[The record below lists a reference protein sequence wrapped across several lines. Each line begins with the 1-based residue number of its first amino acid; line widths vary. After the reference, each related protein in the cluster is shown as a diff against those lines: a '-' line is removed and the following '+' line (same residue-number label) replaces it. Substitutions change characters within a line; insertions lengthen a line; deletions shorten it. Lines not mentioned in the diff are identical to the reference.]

1 MGEEP
6 SGPAPFE
13 PGVRRARPTDRG
25 ELVRLGEAARSH
37 VGHHRGGDVY
47 QEREGRPDPLR
58 DSLDADLAAAD
69 AGSALVLVGGLGP
82 VVVGYAVVRL
92 DETVNGRLAVV
103 SDLFVEPDAR
113 GVGVGRAL
121 MEAVVEW
128 ATDSGCHG
136 VDAEVLPGDRS
147 TKNFFE
153 AFGLV
158 ARKITVHRSLGERSP
173 DGSRG

>member
-1 MGEEP
+1 MRADRTWP
-6 SGPAPFE
+6 PRTVIRRSSG
-13 PGVRRARPTDRG
+13 
-25 ELVRLGEAARSH
+25 
-37 VGHHRGGDVY
+37 
-47 QEREGRPDPLR
+47 LR
-58 DSLDADLAAAD
+58 TLE
-69 AGSALVLVGGLGP
+69 SALYRSGLGP
-82 VVVGYAVVRL
+82 VAVGYAVVRL
-92 DETVNGRLAVV
+92 EETGIGRLAVV

-113 GVGVGRAL
+113 CVGVGRAL

-173 DGSRG
+173 DDDRG

>member
-6 SGPAPFE
+6 SGLVPFE
-13 PGVRRARPTDRG
+13 PGVRPARPPDRA
-25 ELVRLGEAARSH
+25 ELVRLGEAARAH
-37 VGHHRGGDVY
+37 LGHHRGGDVY
-47 QEREGRPDPLR
+47 REREGRPEPLQE
-58 DSLDADLAAAD
+58 SLDADLAAAE

-82 VVVGYAVVRL
+82 VAVGYAVVRL
-92 DETVNGRLAVV
+92 AETGNGRLAVV

-113 GVGVGRAL
+113 CVGVGRAL

-128 ATDSGCHG
+128 ATDAGCHG
-136 VDAEVLPGDRS
+136 VDAEVLPGDRA

-153 AFGLV
+153 GFGLV

-173 DGSRG
+173 DDDRG

>member
-13 PGVRRARPTDRG
+13 PGVRRARPLDRG

-82 VVVGYAVVRL
+82 VAVGYAVVRL
-92 DETVNGRLAVV
+92 EETVNGRLAVV

-113 GVGVGRAL
+113 GVGVGRA
-121 MEAVVEW
+121 VVEW
-128 ATDSGCHG
+128 ATGAGCHG
-136 VDAEVLPGDRS
+136 VDAEVLPGDRAS
-147 TKNFFE
+147 KNFFE
-153 AFGLV
+153 GFGLV

-173 DGSRG
+173 DDDRG